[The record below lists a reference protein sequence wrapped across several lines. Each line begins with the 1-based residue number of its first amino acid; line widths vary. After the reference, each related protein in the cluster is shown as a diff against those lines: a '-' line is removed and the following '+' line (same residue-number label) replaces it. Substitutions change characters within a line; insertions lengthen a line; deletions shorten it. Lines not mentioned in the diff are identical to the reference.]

1 MIYPE
6 HFIFIGKHILFRK
19 SSCQPL
25 LPPFSPLSHL
35 ICVLSFPAS
44 HRVRVP
50 LQGLQ
55 YVCFSSVA
63 WSFPGC
69 LLPQITAEVPSL
81 QGTVS
86 YQPGHSVCYFQ
97 PRKYLTCCLQAE
109 AVVSLWVD
117 RGLSAPVSAF
127 LSISPSPPNLFAVL
141 GMESRALNTG
151 ALP

>member
-25 LPPFSPLSHL
+25 LPPFPPLSHL

-55 YVCFSSVA
+55 YACFSSVA

-69 LLPQITAEVPSL
+69 LLPQITAEVPPL
-81 QGTVS
+81 QGTIS
-86 YQPGHSVCYFQ
+86 CQPEHSVCYFQ
-97 PRKYLTCCLQAE
+97 SQKVPHMLLTSK

-127 LSISPSPPNLFAVL
+127 LSIPPSPPNLFAVL